1 MVPFLL
7 PLALSSALAWLDPAA
22 VRPGQQGVC
31 VTEWTGGERREIPV
45 TVMGALDAAGPDRSA
60 VLVRIAD
67 DRLAGTGVVAGMSG
81 SPVYVDGKLL
91 GAVAFGWTWAQEP
104 LAGVTPFADMH
115 AIPLAGETVRADAP
129 TLAQLAAV
137 AGGGVDLRAVLP
149 ALPDRRGLAQPLLAV
164 AGLPVPPGIAGEL
177 FAGAGVQPV
186 PSGTVAGLTGPPE
199 AGDMVAVELVW
210 GDASLAAAG
219 TVTARDGDRVWAF
232 GHPLYDLGTVRFP
245 VARARVLAIQGSYQS
260 PFKVFAVG
268 SQFGTLVAD
277 RRAGIVALVG
287 RPPEGTAVRIRV
299 DDPTGAK
306 TWRFSIVDTPILQ
319 PLLLTFLAN
328 ACLTARG
335 AAVGESSVR
344 LALSVHTADG
354 REVTVR
360 QAARGPDALARLSV
374 FAGAVVSFLANSPFP
389 HPAVSAVDLAMVR
402 EERPAGADIAEAI
415 PERTVVFPGEEL
427 AVDVR
432 LEPYEK
438 PVEHRRVVIRVPASA
453 APGPLD
459 LLVADGASWSGYRL
473 RAEDVA
479 PADYAGQLDQVRR
492 LESSA
497 TLVTALEARERG
509 TAMPG
514 VSQPGLPPS
523 WSATLA
529 AGLGTRALAHL
540 ATAVLAM
547 QRSEEPFPLEG
558 LVRVPLTV
566 RPRQE
571 VP

>member
-1 MVPFLL
+1 MVPLL
-7 PLALSSALAWLDPAA
+7 LHFALASALAWLDPAA

-45 TVMGALDAAGPDRSA
+45 VVMGTLDAAGPDQSA
-60 VLVRIAD
+60 VLVRID
-67 DRLAGTGVVAGMSG
+67 DPKLAGTGVVAGMSG

-91 GAVAFGWTWAQEP
+91 GAVAFGWPWAQEP
-104 LAGVTPFADMH
+104 LAGVTPFASMR
-115 AIPLAGETVRADAP
+115 AIPLAGETVRAPAP
-129 TLAQLAAV
+129 TLAELAAV
-137 AGGGVDLRAVLP
+137 AGGGVSLRAVLP
-149 ALPDRRGLAQPLLAV
+149 TLPDRHGLAQPLFAV
-164 AGLPVPPGIAGEL
+164 AGLPVPPGPAGEP
-177 FAGAGVQPV
+177 FAGAGIQPV
-186 PSGTVAGLTGPPE
+186 PSGTLAALAGPPE

-232 GHPLYDLGTVRFP
+232 GHPLYGLGTVRFP
-245 VARARVLAIQGSYQS
+245 IARARVLAIQGSYQS

-268 SQFGTLVAD
+268 DQFGTLVAD
-277 RRAGIVALVG
+277 RRAGVVALVG
-287 RPPEGTAVRIRV
+287 APPKGTAVKVRV
-299 DDPTGAK
+299 GDAAGEK
-306 TWRFSIVDTPILQ
+306 TWHFAIVDTPILQ
-319 PLLLTFLAN
+319 PLLVTFLAN

-335 AAVGESSVR
+335 AAVGDSSVR

-354 REVTVR
+354 REVSVR

-402 EERPAGADIAEAI
+402 EEEPVGAAIAEAI
-415 PERTVVFPGEEL
+415 PDRATVFPGEEL
-427 AVDVR
+427 GVDVR
-432 LEPYEK
+432 LQPYDK
-438 PVEHRRVVIRVPASA
+438 PVERRRVVIRVPASA

-459 LLVADGASWSGYRL
+459 LLVADGASWSSYRL
-473 RAEDVA
+473 RAEGVA

-497 TLVTALEARERG
+497 TLVAALEAKEPG
-509 TAMPG
+509 AAMPG

-529 AGLGTRALAHL
+529 AGLGTRALARL
-540 ATAVLAM
+540 ATTVLAT
-547 QRSEEPFPLEG
+547 RRADGPIPLEG
-558 LVRVPLTV
+558 FVRVPLTV
-566 RPRQE
+566 TVRQE